1 MCCRADTCNVL
12 CPFDFMYPFP
22 VRFCHQSHATRLVA
36 IPCMRRQISKTL
48 PCLQPKSGGTDH
60 VRTTVCILRQ
70 SNDAYTIVDRSY
82 LISYMHV
89 QVYAG
94 VAGHPKLLREY
105 VSTTSSYAIATQ
117 YQILAARLGFSA
129 QELPPCFNVPSTLA
143 DVILRR
149 KSHPSLPSLFLMAG
163 LNRRWDIRS

>member
-22 VRFCHQSHATRLVA
+22 VRFCHQSHTTRLVA

-94 VAGHPKLLREY
+94 VAGPPNCGDAASITATVFLTHNEIPICWVPQCKWAHTLVVGY
-105 VSTTSSYAIATQ
+105 VYNNKMKRN
-117 YQILAARLGFSA
+117 L
-129 QELPPCFNVPSTLA
+129 V
-143 DVILRR
+143 
-149 KSHPSLPSLFLMAG
+149 K
-163 LNRRWDIRS
+163 